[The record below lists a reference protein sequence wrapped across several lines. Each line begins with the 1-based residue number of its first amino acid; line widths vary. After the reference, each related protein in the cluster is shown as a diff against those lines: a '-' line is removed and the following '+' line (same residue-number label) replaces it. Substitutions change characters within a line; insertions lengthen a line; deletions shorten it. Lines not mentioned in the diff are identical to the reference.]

1 MNNNAK
7 YSFIIFL
14 IIVILNFCDCQNY
27 QYFDFTDHSK
37 LNTYAINSQM
47 DQCNVNVF
55 FMAYTENNPNGP
67 PEIINFMSKGP
78 SPSIT
83 QNVISRNQTTVFY
96 SVLLTF
102 EFGDLEATFFVDDSY
117 NNIIYNCSCKKINIT
132 DLSIEYQTPVFYTE
146 YTSFATVF
154 KVKGLQY
161 PLILEHAYGLYSITP
176 MDNNYY
182 LLTINSNYYLYESND
197 LLISI
202 FFPNDESLDFSLN
215 FFISTSTLYSD
226 NISDFKLYPENKN
239 YTEIAYK
246 HDPLVTFRSVFS
258 KPIPQVFL
266 LSQAPYFF
274 LAKPI
279 YGTPGNLTYI
289 ASTVQTNALQ
299 NISLFYQIPD
309 NTFKNIF
316 ITELITNID
325 TGSNINNSFQ
335 KTFIYN
341 KQIFTFEL
349 SDLFNYDSK
358 CYFFSGNYLGVDN
371 SYTIVNGLTFPFGF
385 VNGNNN
391 AYKMN
396 FTTLLP
402 FVFGGEFTLSIYE
415 PVSGTSVFYQK
426 IPSLNIVNNSLTCD
440 LISFES
446 IYLNEFKFLLRFH
459 VVSYYGIALISIPT
473 FRLTFIG
480 NENLV
485 SGTIYNGVWEYIYFG
500 EEITLD
506 RIKIISQSGQIKEIN
521 CGEPFSIINP
531 KQIITISKIKFNG
544 FNYSNDLSDIS
555 FLYNN
560 VNVTNQMV
568 SNIMYINFTN
578 IEKYKNQT
586 IGLYLL
592 DSKSLRDENFDG
604 SLVGNFDK
612 NIFGSKYYFSDFDP
626 INNRF
631 QVKFNIPA
639 NILPGKLDFIL
650 AFSQSLR
657 IYSPSLPNNFQL
669 NITSSLIDIQGPIF
683 TNIIKNPNGKFGWIV
698 TIEDSINGLDYGI
711 ISIFGLLDS
720 STYNFTI
727 KPSNAINGN
736 KWKGDYEIFI
746 PYDSLSKCISQQYMI
761 KFVELFDSQGN
772 SATFIKYLRIRDGST
787 IVKTLTN
794 PFINFMNDINIIKIN
809 YTCPNEVIGSTS
821 PPSLISFTISKSS
834 IDVGLINTV
843 DFNFQVN
850 DSLGIKDYQYPIV
863 YLTTSKLDIIECVS
877 NLTSKLTNQFKCSIE
892 IPIGFGYP
900 NGILVSVYGFIS
912 NGGFYSGFCS
922 QQLLEMN
929 FANFISTNQT
939 YTINQPYIKSSN
951 KFSNQGGTLWI
962 YGRGFANDSI
972 VEIKFKDNGF
982 TSFTQQQT
990 NLIYSSAIS
999 IENVRSTNLPF
1010 VVIVKSSSKISNEFI
1025 INPILFNF
1033 NYTDP
1038 SSSSPLPTNPPKKCL
1053 GNPECGGVNNGY
1065 CNNGIGCVC
1074 YTPWVGED
1082 CTSKVIVIPQPSTNT
1097 TNPTTDI
1104 PINVTDSTQNNLY
1117 RSLISLVSLRELDF
1131 NNKQV
1136 KSFNFEKWVYSEI
1149 NNTTN
1154 KYLTTISNKNSVGE
1168 IVETNITVVLQWF
1181 EKNDTVIFAG
1191 QTLRMNPSSIKYTVN
1206 ITSYSFAQ
1214 NLNHL
1219 QLIMSASLQS
1229 SKTDDICSSKLFGN
1243 TSDGDNSNFMKLKVN
1258 DHSVYGRF
1266 IKRAIVD
1273 NKIISVDNNIL
1284 DDYSTDTNSNSHTSE
1299 TFIGISIPFYNYN
1312 VLVDPDFSV
1321 LVDSNPSSSNDENSI
1336 CTSSSSKLSGAQLAG
1351 IIIGSVA
1358 FAAILVFIASYAI
1371 IQGRKERKY
1380 LNDMNN
1386 KLSSM
1391 NKNVTSGGN

>member
-1 MNNNAK
+1 MKYNAK
-7 YSFIIFL
+7 YSFIFYLIVLIF
-14 IIVILNFCDCQNY
+14 NFCNCQNY
-27 QYFDFTDHSK
+27 QYFDYTDHSK
-37 LNTYAINSQM
+37 LNTYAITSQM

-55 FMAYTENNPNGP
+55 FIAFSDVVPSGP
-67 PEIINFMSKGP
+67 PQIINTMFKGP
-78 SPSIT
+78 STSVS
-83 QNVISRNQTTVFY
+83 QKVISRNQTTVLY

-102 EFGDLEATFFVDDSY
+102 GYGNLESTFFIDDSS
-117 NNIIYNCSCKKINIT
+117 NNIVYNCSCKKINVT
-132 DLSIEYQTPVFYTE
+132 DLSIEYQTSLFYTE

-154 KVKGLQY
+154 KIGGLQY
-161 PLILEHAYGLYSITP
+161 PLVLSYPYGLYTITR

-182 LLTINSNYYLYESND
+182 LLTINSNYYLYESN

-202 FFPNDESLDFSLN
+202 LFPDDESLNFSIN
-215 FFISTSTLYSD
+215 FNKSTPTLYSD
-226 NISDFKLYPENKN
+226 LISDLKLYPATKN
-239 YTEIAYK
+239 YTEFGFK

-266 LSQAPYFF
+266 LSQDTFYF

-289 ASTVQTNALQ
+289 ASTIQAYTPK
-299 NISLFYQIPD
+299 NISLFYQVPQ
-309 NTFKNIF
+309 NTFNNIF
-316 ITELITNID
+316 ISELVTNID

-341 KQIFTFEL
+341 KQIISFEI

-358 CYFFSGNYLGVDN
+358 YYFYTNIYTEFGNSFS
-371 SYTIVNGLTFPFGF
+371 IANGFTFPFGF

-391 AYKMN
+391 IYKMN
-396 FTTLLP
+396 LTTLLP
-402 FVFGGEFTLSIYE
+402 SFYRGNLTVLVAE
-415 PVSGTSVFYQK
+415 PISGTNIYYPPIAF
-426 IPSLNIVNNSLTCD
+426 LNVVNNSLSND

-459 VVSYYGIALISIPT
+459 MVSYYGIALISIPT
-473 FRLTFIG
+473 FRPTFIG

-500 EEITLD
+500 EEIVLD
-506 RIKIISQSGQIKEIN
+506 RIKIISQSGLINEIN
-521 CGEPFSIINP
+521 IGEPFSISNP
-531 KQIITISKIKFNG
+531 NQIITISQIKLNE
-544 FNYSNDLSDIS
+544 FNYNNDLSDIS

-560 VNVTNQMV
+560 VNVTNQSV
-568 SNIMYINFTN
+568 SNIMFINFTN

-604 SLVGNFDK
+604 ALVGNFDK
-612 NIFGSKYYFSDFDP
+612 NIFGSKYYFSEFDP

-631 QVKFNIPA
+631 QIRFNIPA
-639 NILPGKLDFIL
+639 NILPGKLDFLL

-657 IYSPSLPNNFQL
+657 IYSPSLPDNFQL

-683 TNIIKNPNGKFGWIV
+683 TNIIKNPDSKFGWIV

-711 ISIFGLLDS
+711 ISLFGLMDS

-736 KWKGDYEIFI
+736 KWKGDYELFI
-746 PYDSLSKCISQQYMI
+746 PYDSPSSKCISQPFII
-761 KFVELFDSQGN
+761 KFVELFDTQGN
-772 SATFIKYLRIRDGST
+772 SATFVKYLRTRDGST
-787 IVKTLTN
+787 LVKTLTN
-794 PFINFMNDINIIKIN
+794 PFINFMNDTNINRIN
-809 YTCPNEVIGSTS
+809 YTCPNESNGTS
-821 PPSLISFTISKSS
+821 SAPMLVSFTSSKSE
-834 IDVGLINTV
+834 IDVGLINTI
-843 DFNFQVN
+843 DFNFQVI
-850 DSLGIKDYQYPIV
+850 DSLGIKDNQYPIV
-863 YLTTSKLDIIECVS
+863 YLTTSNFDVIECIS
-877 NLTSKLTNQFKCSIE
+877 NVTSKLTNQFKCSIE

-900 NGILVSVYGFIS
+900 NGILVSVYGFIN
-912 NGGFYSGFCS
+912 NGGYFSGYCS

-929 FANFISTNQT
+929 FQSFIATNAT
-939 YTINQPYIKSSN
+939 FTLDQPYIKSSN
-951 KFSNQGGTLWI
+951 KFSNQGGNLWI
-962 YGRGFANDSI
+962 YGRGFGSDSI
-972 VEIKFKDNGF
+972 VEIKFKDIGF
-982 TSFTQQQT
+982 TSFTQYQT
-990 NLIYSSAIS
+990 SLIYSSAIS
-999 IENVRSTNLPF
+999 IENVRSTNQPF
-1010 VVIVKSSSKISNEFI
+1010 VVIVKSSSSSKVSNEFI

-1038 SSSSPLPTNPPKKCL
+1038 TSSSPLPTNPPKKCL

-1074 YTPWVGED
+1074 YTPWIGED
-1082 CTSKVIVIPQPSTNT
+1082 CTSKVIVVPQPSINT
-1097 TNPTTDI
+1097 TNPTTNI
-1104 PINVTDSTQNNLY
+1104 PINVTDSTENNLY
-1117 RSLISLVSLRELDF
+1117 NSLISLVSLRELDF
-1131 NNKQV
+1131 NNKVV
-1136 KSFNFEKWVYSEI
+1136 KSFNFEKWIYSEI
-1149 NNTTN
+1149 NNSTN
-1154 KYLTTISNKNSVGE
+1154 KYLTTISNKNNIGE
-1168 IVETNITVVLQWF
+1168 NADTNITVILQWF
-1181 EKNDTVIFAG
+1181 EKNDTVTFAG
-1191 QTLRMNPSSIKYTVN
+1191 QTLRMNPSSIKYTIN

-1219 QLIMSASLQS
+1219 QLVMSASLQS
-1229 SKTDDICSSKLFGN
+1229 SKTDDICSSKSFGN

-1273 NKIISVDNNIL
+1273 NKIISVENNIL
-1284 DDYSTDTNSNSHTSE
+1284 DDNSINTTSNSYTSE

-1336 CTSSSSKLSGAQLAG
+1336 CTSSSSSKLSNAQLAG

-1358 FAAILVFIASYAI
+1358 FAAVLVFIASYAI

-1391 NKNVTSGGN
+1391 NKN